1 MAKSVMRVGP
11 RYAALGKAV
20 YGLAKP
26 AARLLG
32 RAYGLHGQR
41 SAAAAERIAA
51 ARRALERGETIHI
64 LGIGAAGHNAGV
76 GLVAASAAGGI
87 RLVAN
92 NEEERFRAVKHYKRF
107 PHLALDAL
115 KRRMAAEGVA
125 PAGLAAIVTT
135 FDFIE
140 TVPTMLKSIAEEG
153 PGAARMAGRSAA
165 MIFDAHDVAASF
177 RVPGRIGAALGLG
190 ARPPVLSLRHHDN
203 HAWLSYGVSPF
214 AASGEPAMVAVL
226 DGTGDDGSISLY
238 VGRAGR
244 LELVHRNRSVFDS
257 LGQMYMFLSATQ
269 GGWPPLSS
277 EGRFMG
283 AAAWGDADRL
293 TNPYYRQLREVF
305 HLAPGGAVLLNRA
318 LANWHRG
325 GLVRPY
331 TRRLAEIVGAPVPVE
346 RMWNPDAVL
355 NVDDVEHA
363 PATKQRVDKAAA
375 IQLVFEDALFHVIDH
390 LIRATGST
398 RLVLTG
404 GTALNCVANMR
415 LVERYGPEWYDR
427 NLGNAAQLQLWVP
440 PVPGDAGQPIGAA
453 YHFACL
459 AGAAAGPPGDVL
471 AHAFYCGEAP
481 GRAEIAAALAAAGD
495 MGQRP
500 LGSVRDAAGCRRV
513 AELAAAIVAADG
525 IVGLYQGRA
534 ETGPRALGHRSILA
548 NPANPKTLETL
559 NRLVKYREAVRPLAP
574 MATLAAAQRLFEL
587 SPGAAAADYNAY
599 NYMVLTARAKPEAR
613 RLVPAVVHRDGTA
626 RVQIVRAETD
636 PVAHAILGAL
646 GRRIGAEVCVNTSLN
661 VGAPICQTPA
671 QALETLRRSKGMHA
685 LLMIAEEGDAFLVWH
700 RAAAPP
706 KDSGAQ
712 LMKWVAAW
720 EQEAA
725 SHVR

>member
-1 MAKSVMRVGP
+1 MAKSVMRIGP
-11 RYAALGKAV
+11 RHAALGRAV
-20 YGLAKP
+20 YGIAKP
-26 AARLLG
+26 LARLIG
-32 RAYGLHGQR
+32 RGYGLHGQG
-41 SAAAAERIAA
+41 SATARARIAA
-51 ARRALERGETIHI
+51 ASQALARGETIHV
-64 LGIGAAGHNAGV
+64 LGIGGSGHNAGV
-76 GLVAASAAGGI
+76 GLVSASAAGGI
-87 RLVAN
+87 RLVTN
-92 NEEERFRAVKHYKRF
+92 NEEERFRAIKHYRRF
-107 PHLALDAL
+107 PHLSLGVL
-115 KRRMAAEGVA
+115 NRRMTAQGIA
-125 PAGLAAIVTT
+125 PGDLAAIVTT
-135 FDFIE
+135 FDFTE
-140 TVPTMLKSIAEEG
+140 TMPTMLKSIAEEG
-153 PGAARMAGRSAA
+153 PSAARMAGHSAA
-165 MIFDAHDVAASF
+165 MIFDAHDIAASVGIP
-177 RVPGRIGAALGLG
+177 RRIGGALGLR
-190 ARPPVLSLRHHDN
+190 ARPPVLALRHHDN
-203 HAWLSYGVSPF
+203 HAWFSYGVSPF
-214 AASGEPAMVAVL
+214 AASAEPVMVAVL

-244 LELVHRNRSVFDS
+244 LELVYCNRSVFDS

-283 AAAWGDADRL
+283 AAAWGDQDRL
-293 TNPYYRQLREVF
+293 TNRYYRQLRELL
-305 HLAPGGAVLLNRA
+305 HLAPRGEIKLNRA

-331 TRRLAEIVGAPVPVE
+331 TKRLAEIIGAPIPIE

-363 PATKQRVDKAAA
+363 PATKERVDKAAA
-375 IQLVFEDALFHVIDH
+375 IQLLFEDALFHVIDH
-390 LIRATGST
+390 FIRRTGST

-427 NLGNAAQLQLWVP
+427 NLGKAAQLHIWVP

-459 AGAAAGPPGDVL
+459 AGLRAGPPGDVL

-481 GRAEIAAALAAAGD
+481 TRAEIAAVLAATEDIGHRA
-495 MGQRP
+495 
-500 LGSVRDAAGCRRV
+500 LGTVGEAAACRRI
-513 AELAAAIVAADG
+513 AEFVAAIVAADG
-525 IVGLYQGRA
+525 VVGLYQGRA

-548 NPANPKTLETL
+548 NPANPATLETL

-574 MATLAAAQRLFEL
+574 MATLPEAQRLFEL

-599 NYMVLTARAKPEAR
+599 NYMVLTARAKPEAHR
-613 RLVPAVVHRDGTA
+613 VVPAVVHRDGTV

-636 PVAHAILGAL
+636 PVAYAILKAL

-661 VGAPICQTPA
+661 VGAPICQTPE

-685 LLMIAEEGDAFLVWH
+685 LLMIAEEGDAFLAWH
-700 RAAAPP
+700 KIVAPL
-706 KDSGAQ
+706 KDGGAR
-712 LMKWVAAW
+712 LMQWVAAW
-720 EQEAA
+720 ETGA
-725 SHVR
+725 SVSA